1 MKVGF
6 YSSHLC
12 LRGTTV
18 AIYDYAR
25 YNQEILG
32 NESVVFYDHLNSH
45 NDTEVVDRFKRMCE
59 VVPLDGLYSV
69 VALENQIERKKIHAI
84 YVIKGGYRKDSIT
97 PINCRSLIHAIS
109 MVPSSE
115 SHGDVWAY
123 ASYWLRDACSQGQKV
138 PVVPYMVCLPEIE
151 EDMRLDLGIPKDA
164 LVFGRHGGLDTWNID
179 FADQVVFATL
189 SARDDL
195 YFLFQ
200 NTPVSFCHPRVIHL
214 PTTADTLKKTRF
226 INTCN
231 AMIHARHEGESFGL
245 ACAEFS
251 IRDKPI
257 LTWGGSRERSHL
269 DILGEK
275 AHVYH
280 SPQEMFDMIVNF
292 ARRHHDYNCY
302 RDYSQ
307 KKVMNIFKKEFLEW
321 EPK

>member
-18 AIYDYAR
+18 AIHDYAY

-32 NESVVFYDHLNSH
+32 NESVVFYDPLNPH
-45 NDTEVVDRFKRMCE
+45 NSPEVINRFEKMCE
-59 VVPLDGLYSV
+59 VVPLNGLYDVS
-69 VALENQIERKKIHAI
+69 ALEKQIEEKRISAT

-97 PINCRSLIHAIS
+97 PTSCKSLIHAIS
-109 MVPSSE
+109 MAPPSE

-123 ASYWLRDACSQGQKV
+123 ASYWLRDECSSGQKV
-138 PVVPYMVCLPEIE
+138 PVVPYMVSLPETE
-151 EDMRLDLGIPKDA
+151 EDMRAELGIPKDA
-164 LVFGRHGGLDTWNID
+164 LVFGRHGGLDTWNIN
-179 FADQVVFATL
+179 FADPVINTAL
-189 SARDDL
+189 KMRDDL

-200 NTPVSFCHPRVIHL
+200 NTVTSFHHPRVIHV
-214 PTTADTLKKTRF
+214 PTTADTIQKTRF
-226 INTCN
+226 INSCD

-251 IRDKPI
+251 FRNKPI

-269 DILGEK
+269 SILGEK

-280 SPQEMFDMIVNF
+280 GPQDMLDMIVNF
-292 ARRHHDYNCY
+292 TRRHHDYNCY
-302 RDYSQ
+302 REYSPQ
-307 KKVMNIFKKEFLEW
+307 KVMSIFKKEFLE
-321 EPK
+321 

>member
-32 NESVVFYDHLNSH
+32 NESVVFYDPMNSH
-45 NDTEVVDRFKRMCE
+45 NDPGVINRFKSLCE
-59 VVPLDGLYSV
+59 VVALDGIYSQA
-69 VALENQIERKKIHAI
+69 ALESQIESKKVSAAYI
-84 YVIKGGYRKDSIT
+84 IKGGYKKDSVT
-97 PINCRSLIHAIS
+97 PTNCKSLIHAIS
-109 MVPSSE
+109 MAPPSE
-115 SHGDVWAY
+115 IHGDVWAY
-123 ASYWLRDACSQGQKV
+123 ASYWLRNACSQGTSV
-138 PVVPYMVCLPEIE
+138 PVVPYMVNLPEIE
-151 EDMRLDLGIPKDA
+151 EDMRLDLGIPKEA
-164 LVFGRHGGLDTWNID
+164 LVFGRHGGLDTWNIH
-179 FADQVVFATL
+179 FADQVVMAAL
-189 SARDDL
+189 RARDDL

-200 NTPVSFCHPRVIHL
+200 NTAVSFSHPRVIHL
-214 PTTADTLKKTRF
+214 PTTSDTLEKTRF

-269 DILGEK
+269 EILGEK

-280 SPQEMFDMIVNF
+280 SPQEMLDMIVNF
-292 ARRHHDYNCY
+292 TRKHHDYNCY
-302 RDYSQ
+302 REYSPQ
-307 KKVMNIFKKEFLEW
+307 NVMSIFKKEFLE
-321 EPK
+321 